1 MVAKSRFVWEC
12 ECGKTIYG
20 EKSPEECKKCG
31 RIDSFVQ
38 LPEEIV
44 EEREKD
50 MVYEEEEFDE
60 DLEDYENE

>member
-1 MVAKSRFVWEC
+1 MTRAGLMWEC
-12 ECGKTIYG
+12 ECGKTEYG

-38 LPEEIV
+38 LPEEIA

-50 MVYEEEEFDE
+50 MVYEEDMGDYDE
-60 DLEDYENE
+60 

>member
-1 MVAKSRFVWEC
+1 MVKSGFMWEC
-12 ECGKTIYG
+12 ECGKTIRG
-20 EKSPEECKKCG
+20 EKSPEECNKCG

-50 MVYEEEEFDE
+50 MVYEEDE
-60 DLEDYENE
+60 DMEDYEDE

>member
-12 ECGKTIYG
+12 ECGKAIHG

-50 MVYEEEEFDE
+50 MVYEEEDFDDAE
-60 DLEDYENE
+60 DFDNE